1 MSRIERGK
9 RLRSTGTW
17 SWNLKTHEKKQNKT
31 TRGLIGGISGTN
43 IYSRCRCCK
52 HRRWV
57 ENGGIWGRG
66 RKWWSPDWSAHQ
78 NHWKSPHNFQKLKLS
93 PDQLNPNLRRK
104 WGWEANM
111 SNFWISPGDSTVQ
124 TRFGNHWSEGS
135 GATEW
140 GRWGRW
146 QEPSGQKVSTTSHW
160 FPVIYLV
167 SDESAWEKGEGREV
181 MGNSKGRKDW
191 FPKLWKNMPFNL
203 VTKDEYFHGKTRHFC
218 TILL

>member
-1 MSRIERGK
+1 MDVENRK
-9 RLRSTGTW
+9 REETPFHWNMVMESQNTW
-17 SWNLKTHEKKQNKT
+17 KTKTKQQGDWLVESQGQIFIQGVGAANT
-31 TRGLIGGISGTN
+31 EG
-43 IYSRCRCCK
+43 
-52 HRRWV
+52 WV

-66 RKWWSPDWSAHQ
+66 CKWWFPDWSAHQ
-78 NHWKSPHNFQKLKLS
+78 NHWKSPHNFQKLKLR

-140 GRWGRW
+140 GSWGRW

-181 MGNSKGRKDW
+181 MGNSKGRKDL
-191 FPKLWKNMPFNL
+191 FP
-203 VTKDEYFHGKTRHFC
+203 
-218 TILL
+218 